1 MTVPLG
7 RNIGGYGGDTI
18 DIDDVLQRA
27 LAAAKA
33 RDWSVENFPNTGDLK
48 LYGLQRLAPEPRLAV
63 YISTGIHGDE
73 PAGPLAML
81 GLIEANTWPS
91 GVSL

>member
-1 MTVPLG
+1 MTEPLG

-33 RDWSVENFPNTGDLK
+33 HDWSVENFPNIGDLK
-48 LYGLQRLAPEPRLAV
+48 LSGLQRLATAPTPGQA
-63 YISTGIHGDE
+63 
-73 PAGPLAML
+73 A
-81 GLIEANTWPS
+81 
-91 GVSL
+91 